1 MRIIPKIRENLISR
15 LFHSAKVSGPCFCS
29 WSVEH
34 ECGFM
39 KEVDL
44 KAQQNSEEVQQIEI
58 VSVEDKVIENVEN
71 VTVKDKTVKDK
82 PVKDKVVKDKP
93 VKDETVED
101 KPVEDETVV
110 NEIVEDETVEETDVE
125 SVENTEEVADN
136 EEPEYDEKASA
147 KRLETLEEKRSI
159 VDNDADMHRKQ
170 RDEYHALSKE
180 WKAKR
185 DSLNA
190 QVREF
195 VTDAGK
201 CRDQRDQFNALVRES
216 KAQRDEWNVKVSEL
230 KVRMAELRPERPEDK
245 DKPGQSLDE
254 MKKNLR
260 RMEIDQQT
268 KPMKKDAEDKLVK
281 EISTLAKSIHE
292 RQCEVESSLEQNS
305 EFRGIHT
312 EFKESKAKAET
323 YHSEMTLHAEQAQS
337 EHEKMIALYD
347 QADRIRKE
355 ADAAQAKQVEYK
367 HLGDDEHKKHIELVG
382 SIHESDKEAS
392 VIRNRKSNVRKKKVE
407 AENKK
412 EAKDIFERFK
422 NGEKLSTEDLMAL
435 QRSGYL

>member
-1 MRIIPKIRENLISR
+1 MDHAFDHGQSN
-15 LFHSAKVSGPCFCS
+15 
-29 WSVEH
+29 

-44 KAQQNSEEVQQIEI
+44 KAQQNSEEVQQEKI
-58 VSVEDKVIENVEN
+58 VSVEDKVIETVEN
-71 VTVKDKTVKDK
+71 
-82 PVKDKVVKDKP
+82 
-93 VKDETVED
+93 
-101 KPVEDETVV
+101 KPVEDMVV
-110 NEIVEDETVEETDVE
+110 KDEIVEDEIVENEIVEDETVEETDVE

-147 KRLETLEEKRSI
+147 KRLETLEKKRSI
-159 VDNDADMHRKQ
+159 VDDNADMHRRQ

-201 CRDQRDQFNALVRES
+201 CRDQRDQYNALVRES

-230 KVRMAELRPERPEDK
+230 KERMAELRPERPEDK

-254 MKKNLR
+254 MKRNLR
-260 RMEIDQQT
+260 RMEFEQQS
-268 KPMKKDAEDKLVK
+268 KVMKKDAEAKLVK
-281 EISTLAKSIHE
+281 DISTLAKSIHE
-292 RQCEVESSLEQNS
+292 RQSDVDSSLDQNS
-305 EFRGIHT
+305 EFREVHT

-323 YHSEMTLHAEQAQS
+323 HHSEMTLHAEQAQT

-392 VIRNRKSNVRKKKVE
+392 SIRNRKSNVRKKKVE

-422 NGEKLSTEDLMAL
+422 SGDKLSTEDLMAL